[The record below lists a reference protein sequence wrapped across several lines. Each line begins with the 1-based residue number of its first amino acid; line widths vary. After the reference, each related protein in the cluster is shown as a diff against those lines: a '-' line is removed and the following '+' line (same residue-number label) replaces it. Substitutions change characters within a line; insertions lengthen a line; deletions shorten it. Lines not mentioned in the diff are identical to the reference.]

1 MYSAVEHLGRFELNT
16 AATELPLTLDE
27 CKAELFVLGADD
39 DVLILRQLRVATE
52 TVEIDSSRALM
63 TQTWKVHF
71 PSFLTELEIRKPPVA
86 SVSSITY
93 LDVDGNTQ
101 TLSSSVY
108 ETELASENLPA
119 RIHELSGQTW
129 PVTAT
134 EKYNAVTVTFVAGWT
149 TQVLLPPRAK
159 QAVIFKLRDLYHG
172 CDLGMEYDRALWR
185 LKWTGQH

>member
-1 MYSAVEHLGRFELNT
+1 MHSAVEQLGRFELDT

-27 CKAELFVLGADD
+27 CKAELFVLGAETDA
-39 DVLILRQLRVATE
+39 LILRQLRVATE
-52 TVEIDSSRALM
+52 TVELDSSRALM

-71 PSFLTELEIRKPPVA
+71 SAFLSELEIRKPPVA

-93 LDVDGNTQ
+93 FDLDGNSQ
-101 TLSSSVY
+101 TLATSVY
-108 ETELASENLPA
+108 ETDLASENLPA

-129 PVTAT
+129 PATTT

-159 QAVIFKLRDLYHG
+159 QAVVFKLRELYHG
-172 CDLGMEYDRALWR
+172 CDLSVEYERALWR
-185 LKWTGQH
+185 LKWTGNY